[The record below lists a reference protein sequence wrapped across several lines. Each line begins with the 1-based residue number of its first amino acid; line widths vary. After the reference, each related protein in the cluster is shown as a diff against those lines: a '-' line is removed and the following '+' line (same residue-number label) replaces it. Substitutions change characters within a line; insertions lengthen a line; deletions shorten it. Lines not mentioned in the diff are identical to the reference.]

1 MHEERGRRKLSPTS
15 RCRCAQVDERWVQ
28 NFYEE
33 FYEDVFEE
41 VAQFGE
47 IENLNVCDNIADHMV
62 GNVYIKFREEEAAA
76 MALQVGGARGAC
88 RMPSVDHPMQ
98 GREGPEASSHPV
110 ARPSHCASLPSVWL
124 DSIHNACRPFLFSG
138 ALL

>member
-88 RMPSVDHPMQ
+88 RMASVDHPMQ
-98 GREGPEASSHPV
+98 GREGSEGSE
-110 ARPSHCASLPSVWL
+110 ASLP
-124 DSIHNACRPFLFSG
+124 G
-138 ALL
+138 